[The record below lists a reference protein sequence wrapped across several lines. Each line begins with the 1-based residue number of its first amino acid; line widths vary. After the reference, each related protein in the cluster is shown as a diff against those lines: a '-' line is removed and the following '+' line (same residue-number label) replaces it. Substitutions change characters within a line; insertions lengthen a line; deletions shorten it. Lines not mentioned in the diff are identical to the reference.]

1 MNFRLFVISGLSVLK
16 ISLSLVS
23 LAFLTTNC
31 GGAATQAES
40 TVNSNSQTIVTVS
53 GVLIDLSEDLMVQ
66 ARNLNDSELY
76 AAADA
81 LNDNFRTIYVYS
93 SRGDLNT
100 ARSFY
105 YSAKDRFGSVT
116 QLVER
121 SQDAALINIQREIS
135 IKLDYLGTLF

>member
-1 MNFRLFVISGLSVLK
+1 MNFRLFVISGLSMLK
-16 ISLSLVS
+16 ISFSLVS

-53 GVLIDLSEDLMVQ
+53 GVLIDLSRDLMVQ

-76 AAADA
+76 AAANA

-93 SRGDLNT
+93 SSGDLNT
-100 ARSFY
+100 GRSFY

-116 QLVER
+116 QLVKR
-121 SQDAALINIQREIS
+121 SQDAALINIQRKIS